1 MDDLSDTNLRRLYDN
16 LQKEQFNMMNTLK
29 NTDDDKKSKYVQKQ
43 ITTINSINLNIIKF
57 INSRKQF
64 NNNEK
69 NI

>member
-1 MDDLSDTNLRRLYDN
+1 MDELSDTNLRRLYDN

-43 ITTINSINLNIIKF
+43 ISTINNINLNIIKF
-57 INSRKQF
+57 INLRKQF
-64 NNNEK
+64 INNEK

>member
-1 MDDLSDTNLRRLYDN
+1 MDDLSDTTLRRLYDN

-43 ITTINSINLNIIKF
+43 ITTINNINLNIIKF
-57 INSRKQF
+57 INLRKQF

>member
-43 ITTINSINLNIIKF
+43 ITTINNINLNIIKF
-57 INSRKQF
+57 INLRKQF

>member
-1 MDDLSDTNLRRLYDN
+1 MDELSDANLRRLYDN

-43 ITTINSINLNIIKF
+43 ISTINNINLNIIKF
-57 INSRKQF
+57 INLRKQF

>member
-1 MDDLSDTNLRRLYDN
+1 MDDLSDATLRRLYDN

-43 ITTINSINLNIIKF
+43 ISTINSINLNIIKF
-57 INSRKQF
+57 INLRKQF

>member
-43 ITTINSINLNIIKF
+43 ITTINNINLNIIKF

>member
-1 MDDLSDTNLRRLYDN
+1 MDELSDANLRRLYDN

-43 ITTINSINLNIIKF
+43 ISTINNVNLNIIKF
-57 INSRKQF
+57 INLRKQF

>member
-1 MDDLSDTNLRRLYDN
+1 MDDLSDATLRRLYDN

-43 ITTINSINLNIIKF
+43 ISTINNVNLNIIKF
-57 INSRKQF
+57 INLRKQF
-64 NNNEK
+64 DNQQK

>member
-1 MDDLSDTNLRRLYDN
+1 MDDLSDTTLRRLYDN

-43 ITTINSINLNIIKF
+43 ISTINSINLNIIKF

>member
-43 ITTINSINLNIIKF
+43 ISTINNVNLNIIKF
-57 INSRKQF
+57 INLRKQF
-64 NNNEK
+64 DNQQK

>member
-1 MDDLSDTNLRRLYDN
+1 MDELSDANLRRLYDN

-43 ITTINSINLNIIKF
+43 ISTINNVNLNIIKF
-57 INSRKQF
+57 INLRKQF
-64 NNNEK
+64 DNQQK

>member
-43 ITTINSINLNIIKF
+43 ISTINSINLNIIKF

>member
-1 MDDLSDTNLRRLYDN
+1 MDELSDANLRRLYDN

-43 ITTINSINLNIIKF
+43 ISTINNINLNIIKF
-57 INSRKQF
+57 INLRKQF
-64 NNNEK
+64 INNEK